1 MKIIDLLDSSRIVC
15 HGQASSKKR
24 ALEELGQLL
33 SAGQAGLTQ
42 ESVFESLVGRERLG
56 STGLGKGIAI
66 PHGRISGQEKAI
78 GAFLKLDEGVDF
90 DAIDGKP
97 VDLMFALLVP
107 EHFTDEHLAILA
119 ALAALFEQD
128 SFCEALRYSDQAAQI
143 IDLFS
148 QQNGTSAT
156 GT

>member
-24 ALEELGQLL
+24 ALEELGRLL
-33 SAGQAGLTQ
+33 TAEQPGLSQ
-42 ESVFESLVGRERLG
+42 DEVFDSLVTRERLG

-78 GAFLKLDEGVDF
+78 GAFLQLEEGVDF
-90 DAIDGKP
+90 DAIDGNP
-97 VDLMFALLVP
+97 VDLLFALLVP

-119 ALAALFEQD
+119 ALASLFEQD
-128 SFCEALRYSDQAAQI
+128 AFCDALRKSEQPEQI
-143 IDLFS
+143 LRLFS
-148 QQNGTSAT
+148 QQNGASAT

>member
-1 MKIIDLLDSSRIVC
+1 MKIIDLLDSKRIVC
-15 HGQASSKKR
+15 RGQASSKKR
-24 ALEELGQLL
+24 ALEELGRLL
-33 SAGQAGLTQ
+33 TAGQPGLSQ
-42 ESVFESLVGRERLG
+42 DSVFESLVGRERLG

-78 GAFLKLDEGVDF
+78 GAFLQLEQGVDF

-119 ALAALFEQD
+119 ALAAMFEQD
-128 SFCEALRYSDQAAQI
+128 SFCEALRKSDQATQI
-143 IDLFS
+143 IDLFG